1 LSARPRSGTA
11 RTKRNERTAHGP
23 RSGHKTR
30 PNHATRT
37 ARSDWLSAGL
47 ELLRSGGGDALT
59 IERLCTALGRT
70 KGAFYHHF
78 GDISSYHEA
87 LLGHWEQ
94 SHTEQLIALADAAAE
109 GKPDSAARRETLFRA
124 VSQVDIGVE
133 LAIHAWSL
141 RAENASRV
149 VARVH
154 ARRIAYLAS
163 LRRASETRER
173 EAELEYAVFI
183 GALHLYPA
191 PEDKSQR
198 RRLQRALL
206 TLLDRK

>member
-1 LSARPRSGTA
+1 M
-11 RTKRNERTAHGP
+11 
-23 RSGHKTR
+23 
-30 PNHATRT
+30 
-37 ARSDWLSAGL
+37 
-47 ELLRSGGGDALT
+47 T
-59 IERLCTALGRT
+59 IERLCTTLGRT

-78 GDISSYHEA
+78 GNIASYHEA

-94 SHTEQLIALADAAAE
+94 SHTEQLIVAADAA
-109 GKPDSAARRETLFRA
+109 GKRDSAARRETLYRV

-141 RAENASRV
+141 RAENASRA

-154 ARRIAYLAS
+154 ARRMAYLAT
-163 LRRASETRER
+163 LRPTSETPER

-191 PEDKSQR
+191 PGDRAHR
-198 RRLQRALL
+198 RRLQRALNAL
-206 TLLDRK
+206 FDRT